1 MGANNYAQDVN
12 PKGSNK
18 PRFESHQK
26 IETDDD
32 VSDDADFDDTDEHLI
47 RASNNRSGTGE
58 HRNEQ

>member
-1 MGANNYAQDVN
+1 MN